1 LGKEFALKDLGD
13 LHFFLGIEVKK
24 INNGILLTQ
33 GKYTKDV
40 LQRAYMMMECKPAVH
55 HCLLQNNYLMMK
67 EILLVPK
74 MLCHTGAL

>member
-40 LQRAYMMMECKPAVH
+40 LQRANMMECMLAYMTYPP
-55 HCLLQNNYLMMK
+55 LSLGSLY
-67 EILLVPK
+67 LVPYK
-74 MLCHTGAL
+74 VVARL